1 MHTPHPHHTTNLT
14 HGLGSRELATIF
26 SLASSLAHVSSPGA
40 PPFVR
45 SFLLSSFPSSF
56 SRSGTYKKAFAV
68 AVAVAVEGRGGAR
81 PASAAALAPISSRL
95 SRASWPETVKMHKAA
110 VKSIPN
116 AA

>member
-26 SLASSLAHVSSPGA
+26 SLASSLAYVSSPGA

-68 AVAVAVEGRGGAR
+68 AVAVAVEGRGGSAR
-81 PASAAALAPISSRL
+81 FCCSPRTNPLSSFEGLLARNGQD
-95 SRASWPETVKMHKAA
+95 A
-110 VKSIPN
+110 
-116 AA
+116 

>member
-45 SFLLSSFPSSF
+45 SFFSLLVPVIF
-56 SRSGTYKKAFAV
+56 
-68 AVAVAVEGRGGAR
+68 
-81 PASAAALAPISSRL
+81 L
-95 SRASWPETVKMHKAA
+95 SLGYLQKGLLQ
-110 VKSIPN
+110 
-116 AA
+116 